1 MTALHFAASY
11 SSASIVR
18 ALIEAGAEV
27 NARDSWKRSPLH
39 LSAGHNPAAVPVL
52 LEANADV
59 NVLND
64 GNNSP
69 LFRAAWKNQR
79 DSVIALCNTGAD
91 PHMGN
96 SPLTSSLVD
105 SDMKSLIR
113 MHSSL

>member
-1 MTALHFAASY
+1 MTALHLAAQF
-11 SSASIVR
+11 SSASVVR

-27 NARDSWKRSPLH
+27 NARDSWKQSPLH
-39 LSAGHNPAAVPVL
+39 SAASYNPAAVPVL

-59 NVLND
+59 NVLGCQNY
-64 GNNSP
+64 SP
-69 LFRAAWKNQR
+69 LFLAAWKNQR
-79 DSVIALCNTGAD
+79 DSVIALCSAGAD